1 MVWSVA
7 LWLTLL
13 AFAAW
18 TAVRLL
24 GFERGYPLM
33 PLLSFTPYVAAASLL
48 PLIAAVASRHWWH
61 SAVAIVVTV
70 ALACCVLPRATPG
83 ADARGGAGAAGTAG
97 SASTGL
103 RVVTANV
110 LFGRGDP
117 DQVLAV
123 IRDRS
128 VDLLALQEITPAGE
142 KALDAAGLAALLPYR
157 VSHPEHGSGGS
168 ALYSRYPLTDGG
180 LRRLEAGHT
189 QAYATL
195 IRPGTTPV
203 LVESAHPCA
212 PNSQETAL
220 QWAVEVAEQPAATP
234 DGPVRLLLGDFNA
247 TLDHAGLRALIDT
260 GYRDAAAVTGAGLR
274 PTWPFA
280 LFRLPPVTIDHVLA
294 DRRIGVLAVAVHPID
309 GSDHR
314 AVYAELVLP
323 PAAGT

>member
-1 MVWSVA
+1 MSAMAWSVA
-7 LWLTLL
+7 LSLTLL
-13 AFAAW
+13 VFAVW
-18 TAVRLL
+18 TGVRLL
-24 GFERGYPLM
+24 GVERGYPLM
-33 PLLSFTPYVAAASLL
+33 PLMAFTPYVAAASPL
-48 PLIAAVASRHWWH
+48 PLVAALASRHWWH
-61 SAVAIVVTV
+61 AAATLAITV
-70 ALACCVLPRATPG
+70 ALARCVLPRAMPG
-83 ADARGGAGAAGTAG
+83 AGTGAARGSGPTD
-97 SASTGL
+97 L
-103 RVVTANV
+103 RVLTANV

-117 DQVLAV
+117 EQLLAV
-123 IRDRS
+123 IHDRR
-128 VDLLALQEITPAGE
+128 VDLLALQEITPSGE
-142 KALDAAGLAALLPYR
+142 KALDAAGLATLLPHR

-195 IRPGTTPV
+195 ARPGAAPV

-247 TLDHAGLRALIDT
+247 TLDHAGLRTLVNT

-294 DRRIGVLAVAVHPID
+294 DRRIGVLDAAVLPID

-323 PAAGT
+323 SAAGT